1 MDFPV
6 VVVVVAVAFSM
17 EEMVGPRLFL
27 GGDCWEL
34 CW

>member
-6 VVVVVAVAFSM
+6 VVVVVVAFLM